1 MTDQN
6 TPDAEPRPVVRLS
19 VNLAPTVADALKEL
33 SEQHGV
39 TLTEG
44 VRRAIIAWRNESA
57 PWNEPTDDDID
68 AFQDAWAA
76 ENRRQG
82 EGDGEPGART
92 RAGLTAVFAARAAR

>member
-6 TPDAEPRPVVRLS
+6 TPDVEPRPVVRLS

-57 PWNEPTDDDID
+57 PWNGPTDSDVA
-68 AFQDAWAA
+68 AFKKAWTEADESLCIA
-76 ENRRQG
+76 DHA
-82 EGDGEPGART
+82 EGDRT
-92 RAGLTAVFAARAAR
+92 RAGLRAVFAARAAR